1 MSTGTSL
8 IAADTSSLVAYLS
21 GEAGKDVE
29 LIAAALDQHELALP
43 PPVVSELWS
52 KPNRTLLEP
61 LLSDTPMLGVTDGF
75 WRRVG
80 DNRRTLFAR
89 GLRAAMSDALI
100 AQCCIDADV
109 PLIARDRDYRHF
121 ERWCGLKLAT

>member
-1 MSTGTSL
+1 M
-8 IAADTSSLVAYLS
+8 IAADTSSIVAYLS
-21 GEAGKDVE
+21 GDVGRDVE
-29 LIAAALDQHELALP
+29 LVDAALNRRELVLP

-61 LLSDTPMLGVTDGF
+61 LLTDTPMMEVTEGF

-80 DNRRTLFAR
+80 DSRRVLITN
-89 GLRAAMSDALI
+89 GLRAAMPDALI
-100 AQCCIDADV
+100 AQCCVDADT

-121 ERWCGLKLAT
+121 ERWCGLKLAS